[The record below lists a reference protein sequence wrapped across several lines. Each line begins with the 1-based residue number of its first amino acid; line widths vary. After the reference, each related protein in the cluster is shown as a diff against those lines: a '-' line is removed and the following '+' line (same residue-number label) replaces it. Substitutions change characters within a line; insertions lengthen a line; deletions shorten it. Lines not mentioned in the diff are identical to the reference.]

1 MIPRETID
9 RIFEAAKIED
19 VIGRYVTLKKRGANL
34 LGLCP
39 FHHEKTGSF
48 TVSPSK
54 GIYKCFGCGKAGNA
68 VGFVMEIE
76 QCTYVEALKNLAQI
90 YHITIEEREL
100 TQEEKQR
107 QDDRESMFVV
117 NDFSNKWFQSQLH
130 DTVEGTA
137 VGMAY
142 LRQRGIREDIIKK
155 FQLGYSPEKAKLWD
169 EAKKAGYQDTYLVNN
184 PDTQIGT
191 GVCLRDEQGRL
202 FDRFRGRV
210 IFPFFSV
217 SGKVTGFA
225 GRLIKQSDKAG
236 KYVNS
241 PTSILYEKKHELY
254 GFYQAKQAIKRED
267 CCYLV
272 EGQLDV
278 IQLVQ
283 SGIENVVASGGTA
296 LTYPQIRL
304 IHRFTENV
312 TILYDGDNAGIKA
325 AVRGLDM
332 MLEEGVNVKVV
343 LLPESED
350 PDSFARKHDATEVLE
365 YIKQHQTDFIRFK
378 TKLLSADAGN
388 DPIKRAE
395 MITQIVQSIAIIP
408 DIIKRQIYI
417 KDCSTSLGM
426 QEYILTRKVAELRK
440 KYLEERKKKSE
451 SIRQSQSEVQV
462 HTLQEGVSPISD
474 WQEVKGDKIQEQRD
488 KIQDS
493 GSFSLKEQNILN
505 LIQLIIRHGEKVIY
519 QDSNTTVYA
528 GEYIIKEL
536 QKDNITLNNPL
547 YQLIFDEYIAHYK
560 EKNWVA
566 ANYFQHYPKGEVS
579 QFAVDMLADKYQLS
593 RMYSKQVV
601 SENVVK
607 EVELPTEADILPEL
621 VQRMLLELKYTIVN
635 ERIDAIQAMLKEAE
649 QRNDN
654 GLIHT
659 ILEQRPMLL
668 KIRQQL
674 SKALGNRV
682 IVS

>member
-9 RIFEAAKIED
+9 RIFDAAKVED
-19 VIGRYVTLKKRGANL
+19 VVGSYVTLKKRGANL

-68 VGFVMEIE
+68 VGFIMEIE
-76 QCTYVEALKNLAQI
+76 QCSYIEAIKQLAQR

-130 DTVEGTA
+130 DTQEGII

-142 LRQRGIREDIIKK
+142 LRQRGIREDIIRK
-155 FQLGYSPEKAKLWD
+155 FQLGYSPEKAKLWE

-191 GVCLRDEQGRL
+191 GVCLKDEQGRL

-254 GFYQAKQAIKRED
+254 GFYQAKQSIKRED

-296 LTYPQIRL
+296 LTYPQVRL

-325 AVRGLDM
+325 ALRGLDM
-332 MLEEGVNVKVV
+332 MLEEGINVQVV
-343 LLPESED
+343 LLPEGED
-350 PDSFARKHDATEVLE
+350 PDSFARKHNATEVLS
-365 YIKQHQTDFIRFK
+365 YIQQNQTDFIRFK
-378 TKLLSADAGN
+378 TQLLNAEVGN
-388 DPIKRAE
+388 DPMKRAD
-395 MITQIVQSIAIIP
+395 MIAQIVISIATIP
-408 DIIKRQIYI
+408 DIVKRQIYT
-417 KDCSTSLGM
+417 KDCATFLHI
-426 QEYILTRKVAELRK
+426 QEDVLKNKIDEVRRNYIEEQK
-440 KYLEERKKKSE
+440 KKRLNEERINDASKTTETIEDTERNIAQSISNVVSPTI
-451 SIRQSQSEVQV
+451 SIRELNIRNLLQV
-462 HTLQEGVSPISD
+462 
-474 WQEVKGDKIQEQRD
+474 
-488 KIQDS
+488 
-493 GSFSLKEQNILN
+493 
-505 LIQLIIRHGEKVIY
+505 IIRHGEKPIF
-519 QDSNTTVYA
+519 QNDNTIIQA
-528 GEYIIKEL
+528 GEYIIQEL
-536 QKDNITLNNPL
+536 RNDNIEIGNPL
-547 YQLIFDEYIAHYK
+547 YQLILDEYMAHYK
-560 EKNWVA
+560 EDNWIA
-566 ANYFQHYPKGEVS
+566 ANYFQYHPNGEVNLFS
-579 QFAVDMLADKYQLS
+579 MEMLIDKYQLS
-593 RMYSKQVV
+593 RMYGKQVV
-601 SENVVK
+601 SENVIK
-607 EVELPTEADILPEL
+607 EMEIPTEADNLPEL
-621 VQRMLLELKYTIVN
+621 IQRLLLELKYTIVN
-635 ERIDAIQAMLKEAE
+635 ERIDSMQTMLKEA
-649 QRNDN
+649 QKRNDWE
-654 GLIHT
+654 LIHT
-659 ILEQRPMLL
+659 ILEQQPMLMD
-668 KIRQQL
+668 IRQQL
-674 SKALGNRV
+674 CKVLGNRV
-682 IVS
+682 ILK

>member
-9 RIFEAAKIED
+9 RIFEAAKVED
-19 VIGRYVTLKKRGANL
+19 VVGSYVSLKKRGANL

-68 VGFVMEIE
+68 VGFIMEIE
-76 QCTYVEALKNLAQI
+76 QCSYIEAIKQLAQR

-117 NDFSNKWFQSQLH
+117 NDFANKWFQSQLF
-130 DTVEGTA
+130 DTQEGTA

-142 LRQRGIREDIIKK
+142 LRQRGIREDIIRK
-155 FQLGYSPEKAKLWD
+155 FQLGYSPERAKLWE

-184 PDTQIGT
+184 PDNQIGT
-191 GVCLRDEQGRL
+191 GVCLKDEQGRL

-225 GRLIKQSDKAG
+225 GRLIKRSDKAG

-283 SGIENVVASGGTA
+283 SGIENVVASGGTS

-304 IHRFTENV
+304 IHRFTENA
-312 TILYDGDNAGIKA
+312 TILYDGDSAGIKA
-325 AVRGLDM
+325 ALRGIDM
-332 MLEEGVNVKVV
+332 MLEEGINVKVV
-343 LLPESED
+343 LLPEGED
-350 PDSFARKHDATEVLE
+350 PDSFARKHNATEVLE
-365 YIKQHQTDFIRFK
+365 YIQQNQTDFIRLK
-378 TKLLSADAGN
+378 TQLLSADAGN
-388 DPIKRAE
+388 DPVKRAD

-408 DIIKRQIYI
+408 DIIKRQIYT
-417 KDCSTSLGM
+417 KDCSVSLGI
-426 QEYILTRKVAELRK
+426 QEDVLTRKVVELRK
-440 KYLEERKKKSE
+440 KYVDEQRKKKSAPE
-451 SIRQSQSEVQV
+451 KNTEVEETSVAEPTVAVEPQQP
-462 HTLQEGVSPISD
+462 TA
-474 WQEVKGDKIQEQRD
+474 KIT
-488 KIQDS
+488 I
-493 GSFSLKEQNILN
+493 KEQNIQN
-505 LIQLIIRHGEKVIY
+505 LMQLIVRYGEAVIY
-519 QDSNTTVYA
+519 QSEDQIVRA
-528 GEYIIKEL
+528 GEYIISEL
-536 QKDNITLNNPL
+536 HRDNVDVDNAL
-547 YQLIFDEYIAHYK
+547 YQLIMEEYMAHYK
-560 EKNWVA
+560 EPNWVA
-566 ANYFQHYPKGEVS
+566 ATYFQYHPNGDIS
-579 QFAVDMLADKYQLS
+579 QLAVNMLADKYQLS
-593 RMYSKQVV
+593 RMYAKQMV

-607 EVELPTEADILPEL
+607 EVDMPSDVDMLPDM

-635 ERIDAIQAMLKEAE
+635 ERIDTMQTMLKEAQMRDDWE
-649 QRNDN
+649 
-654 GLIHT
+654 LIRT
-659 ILEQRPMLL
+659 ILEQQPVLID
-668 KIRQQL
+668 IRQQL
-674 SKALGNRV
+674 CKALGNRV
-682 IVS
+682 ILH

>member
-9 RIFEAAKIED
+9 RIFEAAKVED
-19 VIGRYVTLKKRGANL
+19 VVGSYVSLKKRGANL

-68 VGFVMEIE
+68 VGFIMEIE
-76 QCTYVEALKNLAQI
+76 QCSYIEAIKQLAQR

-117 NDFSNKWFQSQLH
+117 NDFANKWFQSQLF
-130 DTVEGTA
+130 DTQEGTA

-142 LRQRGIREDIIKK
+142 LRQRGIREDIIRK
-155 FQLGYSPEKAKLWD
+155 FQLGYSPERAKLWE

-184 PDTQIGT
+184 PDNQIGT
-191 GVCLRDEQGRL
+191 GVCLKDEKGRL

-304 IHRFTENV
+304 IHRFTENA
-312 TILYDGDNAGIKA
+312 TILYDGDSAGIKA
-325 AVRGLDM
+325 ALRGIDM
-332 MLEEGVNVKVV
+332 MLEEGINVKVV
-343 LLPESED
+343 LLPEGED
-350 PDSFARKHDATEVLE
+350 PDSFARKHNATEVLE
-365 YIKQHQTDFIRFK
+365 YIQQHQTDFIRLK
-378 TKLLSADAGN
+378 TQLLSADAGN
-388 DPIKRAE
+388 DPVKRAD

-408 DIIKRQIYI
+408 DIIKRQIYT
-417 KDCSTSLGM
+417 KDCSVSLGI
-426 QEYILTRKVAELRK
+426 QEDVLTRKVVELRK
-440 KYLEERKKKSE
+440 KYVDEQRKKKSTPE
-451 SIRQSQSEVQV
+451 KNTEV
-462 HTLQEGVSPISD
+462 EDISVAEPTVAVEP
-474 WQEVKGDKIQEQRD
+474 QQPTAKIT
-488 KIQDS
+488 I
-493 GSFSLKEQNILN
+493 KEQNIQN
-505 LIQLIIRHGEKVIY
+505 LMQLIVRYGEVVIY
-519 QDSNTTVYA
+519 QSENQIVRA
-528 GEYIIKEL
+528 GEYIISEL
-536 QKDNITLNNPL
+536 HRDNVDVDNAL
-547 YQLIFDEYIAHYK
+547 YQLIMDEYMAHYK
-560 EKNWVA
+560 EPNWVA
-566 ANYFQHYPKGEVS
+566 ANYFQYHPNGDIS
-579 QFAVDMLADKYQLS
+579 QLAVNMLADKYQLS
-593 RMYSKQVV
+593 RMYAKQMV

-607 EVELPTEADILPEL
+607 EVDMPSDVDMLPDM

-635 ERIDAIQAMLKEAE
+635 ERIDTMQTMLKEAQMRDDWE
-649 QRNDN
+649 
-654 GLIHT
+654 LIRT
-659 ILEQRPMLL
+659 ILEQQPMLID
-668 KIRQQL
+668 IRQQL
-674 SKALGNRV
+674 CKALGNRV
-682 IVS
+682 ILH

>member
-9 RIFEAAKIED
+9 RIFEAAKVED
-19 VIGRYVTLKKRGANL
+19 VVGSYVSLKKRGANL

-76 QCTYVEALKNLAQI
+76 QCSYIEAIKQLAQR

-117 NDFSNKWFQSQLH
+117 NDFANRWFQSQLF
-130 DTVEGTA
+130 DTQEGTA

-142 LRQRGIREDIIKK
+142 LRQRGIREDIIRK
-155 FQLGYSPEKAKLWD
+155 FQLGYSPERAKLWE

-184 PDTQIGT
+184 PDNQIGT
-191 GVCLRDEQGRL
+191 GVCLKDEQGRL

-304 IHRFTENV
+304 IHRFTENA
-312 TILYDGDNAGIKA
+312 TILYDGDSAGIKA
-325 AVRGLDM
+325 ALRGIDM
-332 MLEEGVNVKVV
+332 MLEEGINVKVV
-343 LLPESED
+343 LLPEGED
-350 PDSFARKHDATEVLE
+350 PDSFARKHNATEVLE
-365 YIKQHQTDFIRFK
+365 YIQQHQTDFIRLK
-378 TKLLSADAGN
+378 TQLLSADAGN
-388 DPIKRAE
+388 DPVKRAD

-408 DIIKRQIYI
+408 DIIKRQIYT
-417 KDCSTSLGM
+417 KDCSVSLGI
-426 QEYILTRKVAELRK
+426 QEDVLTRKVVELRK
-440 KYLEERKKKSE
+440 KYLEEQRKKKSAPE
-451 SIRQSQSEVQV
+451 RN
-462 HTLQEGVSPISD
+462 T
-474 WQEVKGDKIQEQRD
+474 EVKEESVAEPTAAVEPQQPTANIS
-488 KIQDS
+488 I
-493 GSFSLKEQNILN
+493 KEQNLQN
-505 LIQLIIRHGEKVIY
+505 LMQLIVRYGEAVIY
-519 QDSNTTVYA
+519 QSEDQIVRA
-528 GEYIIKEL
+528 GEYIISEL
-536 QKDNITLNNPL
+536 NRDSIDLNNPL
-547 YQLIFDEYIAHYK
+547 YQLIMDEYMAHYK
-560 EKNWVA
+560 EPNWVA
-566 ANYFQHYPKGEVS
+566 ATYFQYHPNGDIS
-579 QFAVDMLADKYQLS
+579 QLAVNMLADKYQLS
-593 RMYSKQVV
+593 RMYAKQIV

-607 EVELPTEADILPEL
+607 EVELPNEVEILPDL

-635 ERIDAIQAMLKEAE
+635 ERIDSMQTLLKEA
-649 QRNDN
+649 QLRDDWV
-654 GLIHT
+654 LTRT
-659 ILEQRPMLL
+659 ILEQQPVLIE
-668 KIRQQL
+668 IRQQL
-674 SKALGNRV
+674 CKALGNRV
-682 IVS
+682 ILH

>member
-9 RIFEAAKIED
+9 RIFEAAKVED
-19 VIGRYVTLKKRGANL
+19 VVGSYVSLKKRGANL

-76 QCTYVEALKNLAQI
+76 QCSYIEAIKQLAQR

-117 NDFSNKWFQSQLH
+117 NDFANRWFQSQLF
-130 DTVEGTA
+130 DTQEGTA

-142 LRQRGIREDIIKK
+142 LRQRGIREDIIRK
-155 FQLGYSPEKAKLWD
+155 FQLGYSPERAKLWE

-184 PDTQIGT
+184 PDNQIGT
-191 GVCLRDEQGRL
+191 GVCLKDEQGRL

-304 IHRFTENV
+304 IHRFTENA
-312 TILYDGDNAGIKA
+312 TILYDGDSAGIKA
-325 AVRGLDM
+325 ALRGIDM
-332 MLEEGVNVKVV
+332 MLEEGINVKVV
-343 LLPESED
+343 LLPEGED
-350 PDSFARKHDATEVLE
+350 PDSFARKHNATEVLE
-365 YIKQHQTDFIRFK
+365 YIQQHQTDFIRLK
-378 TKLLSADAGN
+378 TQLLSVDAGN
-388 DPIKRAE
+388 DPVKRAD

-408 DIIKRQIYI
+408 DIIKRQIYT
-417 KDCSTSLGM
+417 KDCSVSLGI
-426 QEYILTRKVAELRK
+426 QEDVLTRKVVELRK
-440 KYLEERKKKSE
+440 KYLEEQRKKKSAPE
-451 SIRQSQSEVQV
+451 RN
-462 HTLQEGVSPISD
+462 T
-474 WQEVKGDKIQEQRD
+474 EVKEESVAEPTAAVEPQQPTANIS
-488 KIQDS
+488 I
-493 GSFSLKEQNILN
+493 KEQNLQN
-505 LIQLIIRHGEKVIY
+505 LMQLIVRYGEAVIY
-519 QDSNTTVYA
+519 QSEDQIVRA
-528 GEYIIKEL
+528 GEYIISEL
-536 QKDNITLNNPL
+536 NRDSIDLNNPL
-547 YQLIFDEYIAHYK
+547 YQLIMDEYMAHYK
-560 EKNWVA
+560 EPNWVA
-566 ANYFQHYPKGEVS
+566 ANYFQYHPNSDVS
-579 QFAVDMLADKYQLS
+579 QFAVNMLADKYQLS
-593 RMYSKQVV
+593 RMYAKQIV

-607 EVELPTEADILPEL
+607 EVELPNEVEILPDL

-635 ERIDAIQAMLKEAE
+635 ERIDSMQTLLKEA
-649 QRNDN
+649 QLRDDWV
-654 GLIHT
+654 LTRT
-659 ILEQRPMLL
+659 ILEQQPVLIE
-668 KIRQQL
+668 IRQQL
-674 SKALGNRV
+674 CKALGNRV
-682 IVS
+682 ILH

>member
-9 RIFEAAKIED
+9 RIFEAAKVEE
-19 VIGRYVTLKKRGANL
+19 VVGSYVTLKKRGANL

-54 GIYKCFGCGKAGNA
+54 GIFKCFGCGKAGNA
-68 VGFVMEIE
+68 VGFIMEIE
-76 QCTYVEALKNLAQI
+76 QCSYIEAIRQLAQR

-130 DTVEGTA
+130 DTQEGTA

-142 LRQRGIREDIIKK
+142 LRQRGIREDVIRK
-155 FQLGYSPEKAKLWD
+155 FQLGYSPEKAKLW
-169 EAKKAGYQDTYLVNN
+169 EAAKKAGFQDTYLVNN

-191 GVCLRDEQGRL
+191 GVCLKDEQGRL

-296 LTYPQIRL
+296 LTYPQVRL

-325 AVRGLDM
+325 ALRGLDM
-332 MLEEGVNVKVV
+332 MLEEGINVQVV
-343 LLPESED
+343 LLPEGED
-350 PDSFARKHDATEVLE
+350 PDSFARKHNATEVLS
-365 YIKQHQTDFIRFK
+365 YIQQNQTDFIRFK
-378 TKLLSADAGN
+378 TQLLNAEVGN
-388 DPIKRAE
+388 DPMKRAD
-395 MITQIVQSIAIIP
+395 MIAQIVISIATIP
-408 DIIKRQIYI
+408 DIVKRQIYT
-417 KDCSTSLGM
+417 KDCATFLHI
-426 QEYILTRKVAELRK
+426 QEDVLKNKIDEVRRNYIEEQK
-440 KYLEERKKKSE
+440 KKRLNEERINDASKTTETIEDTERNIAQSISNVVSPTI
-451 SIRQSQSEVQV
+451 SIRELNIRNLLQV
-462 HTLQEGVSPISD
+462 
-474 WQEVKGDKIQEQRD
+474 
-488 KIQDS
+488 
-493 GSFSLKEQNILN
+493 
-505 LIQLIIRHGEKVIY
+505 IIRHGEKPIF
-519 QDSNTTVYA
+519 QNDNTIIQA
-528 GEYIIKEL
+528 GEYIIQEL
-536 QKDNITLNNPL
+536 RNDNIEIGNPL
-547 YQLIFDEYIAHYK
+547 YQLILDEYMAHYK
-560 EKNWVA
+560 EDNWIA
-566 ANYFQHYPKGEVS
+566 ANYFQYHPNGEVNLFS
-579 QFAVDMLADKYQLS
+579 MEMLIDKYQLS
-593 RMYSKQVV
+593 RMYGKQVV
-601 SENVVK
+601 SENVIK
-607 EVELPTEADILPEL
+607 EMEIPTEADNLPEL
-621 VQRMLLELKYTIVN
+621 IQRLLLELKYTIVN
-635 ERIDAIQAMLKEAE
+635 ERIDSMQTMLKEA
-649 QRNDN
+649 QKHNDWE
-654 GLIHT
+654 LIRT
-659 ILEQRPMLL
+659 ILEQQPMLMD
-668 KIRQQL
+668 IRQQL
-674 SKALGNRV
+674 CKVLGNRV
-682 IVS
+682 ILK

>member
-9 RIFEAAKIED
+9 RIFEAAKVEE
-19 VIGRYVTLKKRGANL
+19 VVGSYVTLKKRGANL

-54 GIYKCFGCGKAGNA
+54 GIFKCFGCGKAGNA
-68 VGFVMEIE
+68 VGFIMEIE
-76 QCTYVEALKNLAQI
+76 QCSYIEAIRQLAQR

-117 NDFSNKWFQSQLH
+117 NDFSNKWFQAQLH
-130 DTVEGTA
+130 DTQDGTA

-142 LRQRGIREDIIKK
+142 LRQRGIREDVIRK
-155 FQLGYSPEKAKLWD
+155 FQLGYSPEKAKLW
-169 EAKKAGYQDTYLVNN
+169 EAAKKAGFQDTYLVNN

-191 GVCLRDEQGRL
+191 GVCLKDEQGRL

-296 LTYPQIRL
+296 LTYPQVRL

-325 AVRGLDM
+325 ALRGIDM

-343 LLPESED
+343 LLPEGED
-350 PDSFARKHDATEVLE
+350 PDSFARQRNATEVLG
-365 YIKQHQTDFIRFK
+365 YIQQHQTDFIRFK
-378 TKLLSADAGN
+378 TQLLSEDAGN
-388 DPIKRAE
+388 DPVKRAN

-408 DIIKRQIYI
+408 DIIKRQIYT
-417 KDCSTSLGM
+417 KDCAATLNIH
-426 QEYILTRKVAELRK
+426 ENILIRKVIELRK
-440 KYLEERKKKSE
+440 KHLNEQRKKIPTKLQSPDHQSNDMEPQSQQVAQIQMTEERMKTPAKS
-451 SIRQSQSEVQV
+451 S
-462 HTLQEGVSPISD
+462 
-474 WQEVKGDKIQEQRD
+474 
-488 KIQDS
+488 
-493 GSFSLKEQNILN
+493 KEQNIEN
-505 LIQLIIRHGEKVIY
+505 LMQIIIRYGEQVLFQLEATVIR
-519 QDSNTTVYA
+519 T
-528 GEYIIKEL
+528 GEYIINEL
-536 QKDNITLNNPL
+536 RRDSITIDNPL
-547 YQLIFDEYIAHYK
+547 YQLILDEYMAHYQ
-560 EKNWVA
+560 EPNWVA
-566 ANYFQHYPKGEVS
+566 AKYFQHHPKAEVS
-579 QFAVDMLADKYQLS
+579 QFAVDMLADKYELS
-593 RMYSKQVV
+593 RMYSKQMV

-607 EVELPTEADILPEL
+607 EVNVPSDLDILPEL

-635 ERIDAIQAMLKEAE
+635 ERIDSMQTMLKEA
-649 QRNDN
+649 QKHNDWE
-654 GLIHT
+654 LIRT
-659 ILEQRPMLL
+659 ILEQQPMLMD
-668 KIRQQL
+668 IRQQL
-674 SKALGNRV
+674 CKVLGNRV
-682 IVS
+682 ILK

>member
-9 RIFEAAKIED
+9 RIFEAAKVEE
-19 VIGRYVTLKKRGANL
+19 VVGSYVTLKKRGANL

-54 GIYKCFGCGKAGNA
+54 GIFKCFGCGKAGNA
-68 VGFVMEIE
+68 VGFIMEIE
-76 QCTYVEALKNLAQI
+76 QCSYIEAIRQLAQR

-130 DTVEGTA
+130 DTQDGTA

-142 LRQRGIREDIIKK
+142 LRQRGIREDVIRK
-155 FQLGYSPEKAKLWD
+155 FQLGYSPEKAKLW
-169 EAKKAGYQDTYLVNN
+169 EAAKKAGFQDTYLVNN

-191 GVCLRDEQGRL
+191 GVCLKDEQGRL

-296 LTYPQIRL
+296 LTYPQVRL

-325 AVRGLDM
+325 ALRGIDM

-343 LLPESED
+343 LLPEGED
-350 PDSFARKHDATEVLE
+350 PDSFARQRNATEVFG
-365 YIKQHQTDFIRFK
+365 YIQQHQTDFIRFK
-378 TKLLSADAGN
+378 TQLLSEDAGN
-388 DPIKRAE
+388 DPVKRAD
-395 MITQIVQSIAIIP
+395 MITQIVQSIAVIP
-408 DIIKRQIYI
+408 DIIKRQIYT
-417 KDCSTSLGM
+417 KDCASTLNIH
-426 QEYILTRKVAELRK
+426 ENILIRKVIELRK
-440 KYLEERKKKSE
+440 KHLNEQRKKIPTKLQSPDHQSNDMEPQSQQVAQTPMTEERMKTPEKS
-451 SIRQSQSEVQV
+451 S
-462 HTLQEGVSPISD
+462 
-474 WQEVKGDKIQEQRD
+474 
-488 KIQDS
+488 
-493 GSFSLKEQNILN
+493 KEQNIEN
-505 LIQLIIRHGEKVIY
+505 LMQIIIRYGEQVLFQLEATVIR
-519 QDSNTTVYA
+519 T
-528 GEYIIKEL
+528 GEYIINEL
-536 QKDNITLNNPL
+536 RRDSITIDNPL
-547 YQLIFDEYIAHYK
+547 YQLILDEYMAHYQ
-560 EKNWVA
+560 EPNWVA
-566 ANYFQHYPKGEVS
+566 AKYFQHHPKAEVS
-579 QFAVDMLADKYQLS
+579 QFAVDMLADKYELS
-593 RMYSKQVV
+593 RMYSKQMV

-607 EVELPTEADILPEL
+607 EVNVPSDLDILPEL

-635 ERIDAIQAMLKEAE
+635 ERIDSMQTMLKEA
-649 QRNDN
+649 QKHNDWE
-654 GLIHT
+654 LIRT
-659 ILEQRPMLL
+659 ILEQQPMLMD
-668 KIRQQL
+668 IRQQL
-674 SKALGNRV
+674 CKVLGNRV
-682 IVS
+682 ILK

>member
-9 RIFEAAKIED
+9 RIFEAAKVED
-19 VIGRYVTLKKRGANL
+19 VVGSYVSLKKRGANL

-68 VGFVMEIE
+68 VGFIMEIE
-76 QCTYVEALKNLAQI
+76 QCSYIEAIKQLAQR

-117 NDFSNKWFQSQLH
+117 NDFANKWFQSQLF
-130 DTVEGTA
+130 DTQEGTA

-142 LRQRGIREDIIKK
+142 LRQRGIREDIIRK
-155 FQLGYSPEKAKLWD
+155 FQLGYSPERAKLWE

-184 PDTQIGT
+184 PDNQIGT
-191 GVCLRDEQGRL
+191 GVCLKDEKGRL

-304 IHRFTENV
+304 IHRFTENA
-312 TILYDGDNAGIKA
+312 TILYDGDSAGIKA
-325 AVRGLDM
+325 ALRGIDM
-332 MLEEGVNVKVV
+332 MLEEGINVKVV
-343 LLPESED
+343 LLPEGED
-350 PDSFARKHDATEVLE
+350 PDSFARKHNATEVLE
-365 YIKQHQTDFIRFK
+365 YIQQHQTDFIRLK
-378 TKLLSADAGN
+378 TQLLSADAGN
-388 DPIKRAE
+388 DPVKRAD

-408 DIIKRQIYI
+408 DIIKRQIYT
-417 KDCSTSLGM
+417 KDCSVSLGI
-426 QEYILTRKVAELRK
+426 QEDVLTRKVVELRK
-440 KYLEERKKKSE
+440 KYVDEQRKKKSAPE
-451 SIRQSQSEVQV
+451 KNTEV
-462 HTLQEGVSPISD
+462 EEISVAEPTVAVEP
-474 WQEVKGDKIQEQRD
+474 QQPTAKIT
-488 KIQDS
+488 I
-493 GSFSLKEQNILN
+493 KEQNIQN
-505 LIQLIIRHGEKVIY
+505 LMQLIVRYGEAVIY
-519 QDSNTTVYA
+519 QSEDQIVRA
-528 GEYIIKEL
+528 GEYIISEL
-536 QKDNITLNNPL
+536 HRDNVDVDNAL
-547 YQLIFDEYIAHYK
+547 YQLIMEEYVAHYK
-560 EKNWVA
+560 EPNWVA
-566 ANYFQHYPKGEVS
+566 ANYFQYHPNGDIS
-579 QFAVDMLADKYQLS
+579 QLAVNMLADKYQLS
-593 RMYSKQVV
+593 RMYAKQMV

-607 EVELPTEADILPEL
+607 EVDMPSDVDMLPDM

-635 ERIDAIQAMLKEAE
+635 ERIDTMQTMLKEAQMRDDWE
-649 QRNDN
+649 
-654 GLIHT
+654 LIRT
-659 ILEQRPMLL
+659 ILEQQPVLID
-668 KIRQQL
+668 IRQQL
-674 SKALGNRV
+674 CKALGNRV
-682 IVS
+682 ILH

>member
-9 RIFEAAKIED
+9 RIFEAAKVEE
-19 VIGRYVTLKKRGANL
+19 VVGSYVTLKKRGANL

-54 GIYKCFGCGKAGNA
+54 GIFKCFGCGKAGNA
-68 VGFVMEIE
+68 VGFIMEIE
-76 QCTYVEALKNLAQI
+76 QCSYIEAIRQLAQR

-117 NDFSNKWFQSQLH
+117 NDFSNKWFQAQLH
-130 DTVEGTA
+130 DTQDGTA

-142 LRQRGIREDIIKK
+142 LRQRGIREDVIRK
-155 FQLGYSPEKAKLWD
+155 FQLGYSPEKAKLW
-169 EAKKAGYQDTYLVNN
+169 EAAKKAGFQDTYLVNN

-191 GVCLRDEQGRL
+191 GVCLKDEQGRL

-296 LTYPQIRL
+296 LTYPQVRL

-325 AVRGLDM
+325 ALRGIDM

-343 LLPESED
+343 LLPEGED
-350 PDSFARKHDATEVLE
+350 PDSFARQRNATEVLG
-365 YIKQHQTDFIRFK
+365 YIQQHQTDFIRFK
-378 TKLLSADAGN
+378 TQLLSEDAGN
-388 DPIKRAE
+388 DPVKRAD
-395 MITQIVQSIAIIP
+395 MITQIVQSIAVIP
-408 DIIKRQIYI
+408 DIIKRQIYT
-417 KDCSTSLGM
+417 KDCASTLNIH
-426 QEYILTRKVAELRK
+426 ENILIRKVIELRK
-440 KYLEERKKKSE
+440 KHLNEQRKKIPTKLQSPDHQSNDMEPQSQQVVQTQMTEERMKTPEKS
-451 SIRQSQSEVQV
+451 S
-462 HTLQEGVSPISD
+462 
-474 WQEVKGDKIQEQRD
+474 
-488 KIQDS
+488 
-493 GSFSLKEQNILN
+493 KEQNIEN
-505 LIQLIIRHGEKVIY
+505 LMQIIIRYGEQVLFQLEATVIR
-519 QDSNTTVYA
+519 T
-528 GEYIIKEL
+528 GEYIINEL
-536 QKDNITLNNPL
+536 RRDSITIDNPL
-547 YQLIFDEYIAHYK
+547 YQLILDEYMAHYQ
-560 EKNWVA
+560 EPNWVA
-566 ANYFQHYPKGEVS
+566 AKYFQHHPKAEVS
-579 QFAVDMLADKYQLS
+579 QFAVDMLADKYELS
-593 RMYSKQVV
+593 RMYSKQMV

-607 EVELPTEADILPEL
+607 EVNVPSDLDILPEL

-635 ERIDAIQAMLKEAE
+635 ERIDSMQTMLKEA
-649 QRNDN
+649 QKHNDWE
-654 GLIHT
+654 LIRT
-659 ILEQRPMLL
+659 ILEQQPMLMD
-668 KIRQQL
+668 IRQQL
-674 SKALGNRV
+674 CKVLGNRV
-682 IVS
+682 ILK

>member
-9 RIFEAAKIED
+9 RIFEAAKVEE
-19 VIGRYVTLKKRGANL
+19 VVGSYVTLKKRGANL

-54 GIYKCFGCGKAGNA
+54 GIFKCFGCGKAGNA
-68 VGFVMEIE
+68 VGFIMEIE
-76 QCTYVEALKNLAQI
+76 QCSYIEAIRQLAQR

-130 DTVEGTA
+130 DTQEGTA

-142 LRQRGIREDIIKK
+142 LRQRGIREDVIRK
-155 FQLGYSPEKAKLWD
+155 FQLGYSPEKAKLW
-169 EAKKAGYQDTYLVNN
+169 EAAKKAGFQDTYLVNN

-191 GVCLRDEQGRL
+191 GVCLKDEQGRL

-210 IFPFFSV
+210 IFPFCSV

-296 LTYPQIRL
+296 LTYPQVRL

-325 AVRGLDM
+325 ALRGIDM

-343 LLPESED
+343 LLPEGED
-350 PDSFARKHDATEVLE
+350 PDSFARQRNATEVLG
-365 YIKQHQTDFIRFK
+365 YIQQHQTDFIRFK
-378 TKLLSADAGN
+378 TQLLSEDAGN
-388 DPIKRAE
+388 DPVKRAD
-395 MITQIVQSIAIIP
+395 MITQIVQSIAVIP
-408 DIIKRQIYI
+408 DIIKRQIYT
-417 KDCSTSLGM
+417 KDCASTLNIH
-426 QEYILTRKVAELRK
+426 ENILIRKVIELRK
-440 KYLEERKKKSE
+440 KHLNEQRKKIPTKLQSPDHQSNDMEPQSQQVAQPPMTEERMKTPAKS
-451 SIRQSQSEVQV
+451 S
-462 HTLQEGVSPISD
+462 
-474 WQEVKGDKIQEQRD
+474 
-488 KIQDS
+488 
-493 GSFSLKEQNILN
+493 KEQNIEN
-505 LIQLIIRHGEKVIY
+505 LMQIIIRYGEQVLFQLEATVIR
-519 QDSNTTVYA
+519 T
-528 GEYIIKEL
+528 GEYIINEL
-536 QKDNITLNNPL
+536 RRDSITIDNPL
-547 YQLIFDEYIAHYK
+547 YQLILDEYMAHYQ
-560 EKNWVA
+560 EPNWVA
-566 ANYFQHYPKGEVS
+566 AKYFQHHPKAEVS
-579 QFAVDMLADKYQLS
+579 QFAVDMLADKYELS
-593 RMYSKQVV
+593 RMYSKQMV

-607 EVELPTEADILPEL
+607 EVNVPSDLDILPEL

-635 ERIDAIQAMLKEAE
+635 ERIDSMQTMLKEA
-649 QRNDN
+649 QKHNDWE
-654 GLIHT
+654 LIRT
-659 ILEQRPMLL
+659 ILEQQPMLMD
-668 KIRQQL
+668 IRQQL
-674 SKALGNRV
+674 CKVLGNRV
-682 IVS
+682 ILK

>member
-19 VIGRYVTLKKRGANL
+19 VVGRYVTLKKRGANL

-54 GIYKCFGCGKAGNA
+54 GIYKCFGCGKAGSA
-68 VGFVMEIE
+68 VGFIMEIE
-76 QCTYVEALKNLAQI
+76 QCTYVEALKHLAQT

-117 NDFSNKWFQSQLH
+117 NDFSCKWFQEQLW
-130 DTVEGTA
+130 DSAEGKA

-155 FQLGYSPEKAKLWD
+155 FQLGYSPERAKLWE
-169 EAKKAGYQDTYLVNN
+169 EAKKAGYHDTYLVNDV
-184 PDTQIGT
+184 DTLIGT
-191 GVCLRDEQGRL
+191 GVCLKDEKGHL

-325 AVRGLDM
+325 ALRGLDM
-332 MLEEGVNVKVV
+332 MLEEGVNVRVV
-343 LLPESED
+343 LLPEGED

-378 TKLLSADAGN
+378 TQLLSTDAGN
-388 DPIKRAE
+388 DPIKRAD

-417 KDCSTSLGM
+417 KDCSTTLGI

-440 KYLEERKKKSE
+440 KYLGERKNENANSRPSANE
-451 SIRQSQSEVQV
+451 QDGQGSIEPSPTETPQQATSSPKEAS
-462 HTLQEGVSPISD
+462 TL
-474 WQEVKGDKIQEQRD
+474 
-488 KIQDS
+488 
-493 GSFSLKEQNILN
+493 SLKEQNILN
-505 LIQLIIRHGEKVIY
+505 LMQLIIRHGEKIICQDEENTIY
-519 QDSNTTVYA
+519 V

-536 QKDNITLNNPL
+536 REDNITLADPL
-547 YQLIFDEYIAHYK
+547 HQLILDEYIIHYK
-560 EKNWVA
+560 EENWVA
-566 ANYFQHYPKGEVS
+566 ANYFQHHPKGEVS

-593 RMYSKQVV
+593 RMYGKQVV

-607 EVELPTEADILPEL
+607 EVELPSETDILPEL
-621 VQRMLLELKYTIVN
+621 AQRMLLELKYTIVN
-635 ERIDAIQAMLKEAE
+635 ESIDSMQTMLKEA
-649 QRNDN
+649 QSRNDWE
-654 GLIHT
+654 LIRT
-659 ILEQRPMLL
+659 ILAEQPKLMD
-668 KIRQQL
+668 IRQQL
-674 SKALGNRV
+674 CKALGNRV
-682 IVS
+682 IVG

>member
-9 RIFEAAKIED
+9 RIFEAAKVEE
-19 VIGRYVTLKKRGANL
+19 VVGSYVTLKKRGANL

-54 GIYKCFGCGKAGNA
+54 GIFKCFGCGKAGNA
-68 VGFVMEIE
+68 VGFIMEIE
-76 QCTYVEALKNLAQI
+76 QCSYIEAIRQLAQR

-130 DTVEGTA
+130 DTQEGIT

-142 LRQRGIREDIIKK
+142 LRQRGIREDIIRK
-155 FQLGYSPEKAKLWD
+155 FQLGYSPEKAKLWE

-191 GVCLRDEQGRL
+191 GVCLKDEQGRL

-254 GFYQAKQAIKRED
+254 GFYQAKQSIKRED

-296 LTYPQIRL
+296 LTYPQVRL

-325 AVRGLDM
+325 ALRGLDM
-332 MLEEGVNVKVV
+332 MLEEGINVQVV
-343 LLPESED
+343 LLPEGED
-350 PDSFARKHDATEVLE
+350 PDSFARKHNATEVLS
-365 YIKQHQTDFIRFK
+365 YIQQNQTDFIRFK
-378 TKLLSADAGN
+378 TQLLNAEVGN
-388 DPIKRAE
+388 DPMKRAD
-395 MITQIVQSIAIIP
+395 MIAQIVISIATIP
-408 DIIKRQIYI
+408 DIVKRQIYT
-417 KDCSTSLGM
+417 KDCATFLHI
-426 QEYILTRKVAELRK
+426 QEDVLKNKIDEVRRNYI
-440 KYLEERKKKSE
+440 EEQKKKRLNEELINDASKTTE
-451 SIRQSQSEVQV
+451 TIEDTERNIAQSISNIVSPTISIRELNIRNLLQV
-462 HTLQEGVSPISD
+462 
-474 WQEVKGDKIQEQRD
+474 
-488 KIQDS
+488 
-493 GSFSLKEQNILN
+493 
-505 LIQLIIRHGEKVIY
+505 IIRHGEKPIF
-519 QDSNTTVYA
+519 QNDNTIIQA
-528 GEYIIKEL
+528 GEYIIQEL
-536 QKDNITLNNPL
+536 RNDNIEIGNPL
-547 YQLIFDEYIAHYK
+547 YQLILDEYMAHYK
-560 EKNWVA
+560 EDNWIA
-566 ANYFQHYPKGEVS
+566 ANYFQYHPNGEVNLFS
-579 QFAVDMLADKYQLS
+579 MEMLIDKYQLS
-593 RMYSKQVV
+593 RMYGKQVV
-601 SENVVK
+601 SENVIK
-607 EVELPTEADILPEL
+607 EMEIPTEADNLPEL
-621 VQRMLLELKYTIVN
+621 IQRLLLELKYTIVN
-635 ERIDAIQAMLKEAE
+635 ERIDSMQTMLKEA
-649 QRNDN
+649 QKHNDWE
-654 GLIHT
+654 LIRT
-659 ILEQRPMLL
+659 ILEQQPMLMD
-668 KIRQQL
+668 IRQQL
-674 SKALGNRV
+674 CKVLGNRV
-682 IVS
+682 ILK

>member
-9 RIFEAAKIED
+9 KIFEAAKIED
-19 VIGRYVTLKKRGANL
+19 VVGRYVTLKKRGANM

-54 GIYKCFGCGKAGNA
+54 GIYKCFGCGKAGSA
-68 VGFVMEIE
+68 IGFIMEIE
-76 QCTYVEALKNLAQI
+76 QCTYVEALRNLAQI

-117 NDFSNKWFQSQLH
+117 NDFAKKWFQSQLH
-130 DTVEGTA
+130 DTAEGTA
-137 VGMAY
+137 IGMAY

-155 FQLGYSPEKAKLWD
+155 FQLGYSPEKAKLWE
-169 EAKKAGYQDTYLVNN
+169 EAKKAGYQDSYLVNN
-184 PDTQIGT
+184 PNTQIGT
-191 GVCLRDEQGRL
+191 GVCLKDEQGRL

-296 LTYPQIRL
+296 LTFPQIRL

-325 AVRGLDM
+325 ALRGLDM

-343 LLPESED
+343 LLPEGDD
-350 PDSFARKHDATEVLE
+350 PDSFARKHDASEVLE
-365 YIKQHQTDFIRFK
+365 YIKQQQTDFIRFK
-378 TKLLSADAGN
+378 TKLLSVDAGN
-388 DPIKRAE
+388 DPIKRAD
-395 MITQIVQSIAIIP
+395 MITQVVQSIAIIP

-417 KDCSTSLGM
+417 KDCSTTLGI
-426 QEYILTRKVAELRK
+426 QEYILTKKVAELRK
-440 KYLEERKKKSE
+440 KHLEERNKKIGSPH
-451 SIRQSQSEVQV
+451 QSSNEQEEQPSTNP
-462 HTLQEGVSPISD
+462 TLYSNVEQEFSP
-474 WQEVKGDKIQEQRD
+474 QKVTAL
-488 KIQDS
+488 
-493 GSFSLKEQNILN
+493 SLKEQNILN
-505 LIQLIIRHGEKVIY
+505 LIQLIIRHGEKIIHQDENITIY
-519 QDSNTTVYA
+519 V
-528 GEYIIKEL
+528 GEYIIQEL
-536 QKDNITLNNPL
+536 RKDNITLDNPL
-547 YQLIFDEYIAHYK
+547 YQLILDEYMAHYQ
-560 EKNWVA
+560 EPNWVS
-566 ANYFQHYPKGEVS
+566 ANYFQHHTKGEVS

-593 RMYSKQVV
+593 RMYGKQVV

-607 EVELPTEADILPEL
+607 EVELPTEANILPEL
-621 VQRMLLELKYTIVN
+621 TQRMLLELKYTIVN
-635 ERIDAIQAMLKEAE
+635 ERIDSMQAMLKEA
-649 QRNDN
+649 QLRDDWV
-654 GLIHT
+654 LIRT
-659 ILEQRPMLL
+659 ILAEQPALMD
-668 KIRQQL
+668 IRQQL
-674 SKALGNRV
+674 CKALGNRV
-682 IVS
+682 IVG

>member
-9 RIFEAAKIED
+9 RIFDAAKIED
-19 VIGRYVTLKKRGANL
+19 IVGSYVTLKKRGANL
-34 LGLCP
+34 IGLCP

-54 GIYKCFGCGKAGNA
+54 SLYKCFGCGKAGNA

-76 QCTYVEALKNLAQI
+76 QCSYIEAIKHLAQR

-100 TQEEKQR
+100 TQEEKKR

-117 NDFSNKWFQSQLH
+117 NDFANKWFQSQLF
-130 DTVEGTA
+130 DTQEGTA

-155 FQLGYSPEKAKLWD
+155 FRLGYSPERAKLWE

-184 PDTQIGT
+184 PDNQIGT
-191 GVCLRDEQGRL
+191 GICLKDEQGRL

-296 LTYPQIRL
+296 LTFPQVRL
-304 IHRFTENV
+304 LHRFTENV
-312 TILYDGDNAGIKA
+312 IIIYDGDSAGIKA
-325 AVRGLDM
+325 ALRGIDM
-332 MLEEGVNVKVV
+332 MLEEGINVKVV
-343 LLPESED
+343 LLPEGED
-350 PDSFARKHDATEVLE
+350 PDSFARIHNASELLE
-365 YIKQHQTDFIRFK
+365 YIQRNQKDFIRFK
-378 TKLLSADAGN
+378 TQLLSEEAAD
-388 DPIKRAE
+388 DPMKRAE

-408 DIIKRQIYI
+408 DIIKRQIYT
-417 KDCSTSLGM
+417 KDCATSMGIH
-426 QEYILTRKVAELRK
+426 ESILTKKVIELRK
-440 KYLEERKKKSE
+440 KHLDEHRKKQVRPTPRE
-451 SIRQSQSEVQV
+451 TDTEQPADAEVNPPVEVDKQPPAIQPEG
-462 HTLQEGVSPISD
+462 TLPM
-474 WQEVKGDKIQEQRD
+474 
-488 KIQDS
+488 
-493 GSFSLKEQNILN
+493 KEQNMQN
-505 LIQLIIRHGEKVIY
+505 LMQLIVRYGEYILWQDETQVIRV
-519 QDSNTTVYA
+519 
-528 GEYIIKEL
+528 GEYIINEL
-536 QKDNITLNNPL
+536 QRDNIEISTPVYKL
-547 YQLIFDEYIAHYK
+547 LIDEYLAHCK
-560 EKNWVA
+560 EPGWVA
-566 ANYFQHYPKGEVS
+566 STYFQHHPEVMLS
-579 QFAVDMLADKYQLS
+579 QFAVEMVADKYQLS
-593 RMYSKQVV
+593 RMYSRQMV

-607 EVELPTEADILPEL
+607 DVDLPSETDILPEL
-621 VQRMLLELKYTIVN
+621 AQRLLLELKYTIVN
-635 ERIDAIQAMLKEAE
+635 ERIDAMQTTLKDA
-649 QRNDN
+649 QKQNDWV
-654 GLIHT
+654 LIRT
-659 ILEQRPMLL
+659 ILEQQPVLMQ
-668 KIRQQL
+668 IRQEL
-674 SKALGNRV
+674 CKALGNRV
-682 IVS
+682 IVH